1 MMSDIFPG
9 LSVADVNALVHSIET
24 LGYGV
29 IKNGLSEAVLAK
41 TRRFVEERVRANRG
55 EYLHFTGAEAVAGT
69 LLQDLSESENFQN
82 VCRSIYKRG
91 VSPSPPSPRFHL
103 VLRCLAGETGQKH
116 AYYFHYDSYVLTA
129 LAPVIIPNEGQT
141 GDLILFP
148 NVRRIRR
155 HYVTNLFDKICL
167 DNPVTQWALRT
178 AMRAGWLKPVR
189 LKMEPG
195 NVYLFWGYRTL
206 HTNEPCDVD
215 RIRSTALMHYADPHA
230 GSWLRHKLGRA

>member
-1 MMSDIFPG
+1 MSDIFPG
-9 LSVADVNALVHSIET
+9 LPTTDIDAVVRSIDT

-29 IKNGLSEAVLAK
+29 IKNGLSEAVLVR
-41 TRRFVEERVRANRG
+41 TRQFVEDRVRANHG

-69 LLQDLSESENFQN
+69 LLQGLSESENFQN
-82 VCRSIYKRG
+82 VCRTIYERG
-91 VSPSPPSPRFHL
+91 VSPSPPPPRFHM
-103 VLRCLAGETGQKH
+103 VLRCLAGASGQRH

-129 LAPVIIPNEGQT
+129 LAPVIIPTEGRT

-178 AMRAGWLKPVR
+178 AVRAGWLKPVR

-195 NVYLFWGYRTL
+195 NIYLFWGYRTL

-215 RIRSTALMHYADPHA
+215 KIRSTALMHYADPHA
-230 GSWLRHKLGRA
+230 HSWLRQKLGRA